1 MDKDLFYKSIKIT
14 SQNIANNPNDFSAEE
29 IEKYFLEFAKL
40 YNTITPKLPIVN
52 SRCCGR
58 CDGINDL
65 CVADTLCEEH
75 DIVGCEK
82 CFPYEPSE
90 QIMVGDKVIYEG
102 REGIV
107 ICYYKDQVSSDAV
120 GIDFKAS
127 FKDTH
132 NLNGRLDGNTGKWVP
147 INFISKL

>member
-1 MDKDLFYKSIKIT
+1 
-14 SQNIANNPNDFSAEE
+14 
-29 IEKYFLEFAKL
+29 
-40 YNTITPKLPIVN
+40 
-52 SRCCGR
+52 
-58 CDGINDL
+58 
-65 CVADTLCEEH
+65 
-75 DIVGCEK
+75 
-82 CFPYEPSE
+82 
-90 QIMVGDKVIYEG
+90 MVGDKVIYEG